1 MKLITLFWVVVH
13 ATCAGSTDVNMLDL
27 LSQPISLKF
36 WALFLVSTIR
46 FGFEWN
52 QKHANANN
60 GAVVG
65 SIRAGLQ

>member
-1 MKLITLFWVVVH
+1 
-13 ATCAGSTDVNMLDL
+13 
-27 LSQPISLKF
+27 LKC